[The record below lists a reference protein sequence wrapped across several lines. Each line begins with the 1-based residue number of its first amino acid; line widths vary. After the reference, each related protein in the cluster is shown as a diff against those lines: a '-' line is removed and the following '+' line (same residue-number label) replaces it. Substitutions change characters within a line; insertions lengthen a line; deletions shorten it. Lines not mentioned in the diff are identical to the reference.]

1 MVSRAAVQ
9 FGAATIAT
17 VVGVLYCQ
25 KQTRVHGCGRRGH
38 DNQESRDL
46 LS

>member
-25 KQTRVHGCGRRGH
+25 KQTRV
-38 DNQESRDL
+38 DAAAAATTTKNRDL